1 MEENMNVWAQSVELE
16 INEELTF
23 SDVEADFASAWG
35 SSDELLN
42 EYAEDEKQSLAD
54 VVVETASQID
64 SEALK
69 AWTEPKKKG
78 QRRIGTKFYDRPII
92 GFDTEFELSK

>member
-42 EYAEDEKQSLAD
+42 EYAEDEKQSLD
-54 VVVETASQID
+54 
-64 SEALK
+64 
-69 AWTEPKKKG
+69 
-78 QRRIGTKFYDRPII
+78 
-92 GFDTEFELSK
+92 